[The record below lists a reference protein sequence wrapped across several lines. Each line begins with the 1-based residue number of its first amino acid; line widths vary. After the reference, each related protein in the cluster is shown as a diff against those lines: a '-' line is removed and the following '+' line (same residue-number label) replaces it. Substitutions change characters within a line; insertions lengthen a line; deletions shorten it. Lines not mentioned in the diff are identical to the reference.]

1 MSTPNAS
8 HVLQQIF
15 ILATGHAAPA
25 GLLSEFEAVV
35 VADGHYGRV
44 AAAFEAAMGQMAA
57 SRGVGGTIQQLALN
71 GLGVVLSADD
81 GLAIARVAQEQGLTT
96 WAKLMDFLVNADMG
110 IYTALD
116 HRAEAANAFNSAL
129 ASQNKGALFSG
140 QGVSAAVHTL
150 LQGIGA
156 SDASTAAGIS
166 GVQALAARLSAAG
179 IQGHV
184 ADGYVK
190 GATVFADAN
199 GNHQLDAGEWSATTD
214 AAGGFTL
221 PANVQGT
228 LVATGGT
235 DLLTNKAFKGL
246 LTAPAGST
254 VVNPITTLVQA
265 LMDKGGATTTVE
277 QATALLAKALGLPEG
292 VNLLTYDPLAVLA
305 SSSASAADKA
315 LALGYQKVAVA
326 LVNVIGIGAAALDAA
341 EAKAAQPGEATPH
354 AGQLGAA
361 AGTLIASLADA
372 IAGAAGG
379 NSGVANLSDATF
391 LRALI
396 ADAAGDYGL
405 RPDATSLDQI
415 SRVVD
420 AANDATSAASTV
432 AVLGQVA
439 AAASDAAGSVATG
452 NFQAAANGYT
462 GAAFTAVVQQQAVG
476 ELAPGVSAGQG
487 SSPPAPPVSGGGDAG
502 GGGTPGPVDTQAPT
516 LAITSSA
523 AALKAGGTATITFT
537 FSEDPGASFTAA
549 DITTT
554 GGTLGALS
562 GTGLVRTATFT
573 ATSSANLDT
582 GGHVAVAKDS
592 YSDAAGNKGAAAAV
606 DIATVFNPVL
616 FVGNSAT
623 FARIDPAMSYNTY
636 DAATNPFGVHDLTSP
651 ANGGTF
657 TNLTGANLY
666 EPHPWGG
673 VAGLFDKFADQ
684 VGLGYDVSLSTRNA
698 ATLKGHYLNSSAAGW
713 DMRGNIASQKWELV
727 VLQDQTDEPLPSG
740 SGSITFAAGS
750 ATANLVITPTADGA
764 KEYDETLALK
774 LAASAGNYRVGTS
787 SAVGTTI
794 LNDDPTA
801 PATDPAL
808 ATVTLA
814 ASPGQVTEDGTAN
827 LVFTFTRTG
836 STASDL
842 TVTFTAFRD
851 GSTSPS
857 VSTTVNAS
865 QDLEMYN
872 TASGAFSSAGGAGTS
887 PYRFTSGNGFASS
900 SDTGAPTTTG
910 SVSFTSNTGTIVIK
924 AGQTSA
930 SITLDPHADST
941 VEADEAIR
949 LTLTHPATG
958 TDYNLGTLGAV
969 SGTIVNDDFAAGTDT
984 SLPNITLGLSSA
996 AGVYENAG
1004 QNLVYTFTRSGDTS
1018 AALTVNFT
1026 ADGTATYFAADPA
1039 KSDFG
1044 ISANATLTTTS
1055 GANADIGEFQKYAT
1069 AIENFVHTGAAD
1081 TTTQPGTTIAGNP
1094 NADASTDMYLY
1105 ATWAR
1110 PDMVAGAYDMLTS
1123 RTLNGAGAYEGS
1135 GAISQSDTQATAYY
1149 LSLEGMTTDLQNAYA
1164 NLAAVNPDFKGVAPV
1179 GTAFMAA
1186 VQNGLAIRDPY
1197 TEAGG
1202 SSVSGGGKV
1211 NLWHDD
1217 NLHASKY
1224 GSYLSG
1230 LVLFETLTGLDAR
1243 SLGAGDKVA
1252 SDLGIDAATA
1262 VALQKVASA
1271 TLGFDQSYQWSA
1283 PGKVADL
1290 GGSNATAT
1298 LATAGGFSFA
1308 DPAFAA
1314 HTVSVTPTAGALGT
1328 LTAQLRSDG
1337 HTGQVNWLYTVGNQT
1352 VDPLLAAGQQR
1363 HDQFTVTLDDG
1374 HGHVS
1379 TRLVDITLV
1388 GTAVI

>member
-15 ILATGHAAPA
+15 ILVTGHAAPA

-35 VADGHYGRV
+35 AADGHYGRV

-129 ASQNKGALFSG
+129 ASQNKGALFTG
-140 QGVSAAVHTL
+140 DGVGTAVYTL

-156 SDASTAAGIS
+156 SDASAAAGIS
-166 GVQALAARLSAAG
+166 GVQALAARLSTAG
-179 IQGHV
+179 IQGRV

-214 AAGGFTL
+214 GAGGFTL

-235 DLLTNKAFKGL
+235 DLLTNKAFKGM

-254 VVNPITTLVQA
+254 VVNPLTTLVQA
-265 LMDKGGATTTVE
+265 LLNKGGATTTVE
-277 QATALLAKALGLPEG
+277 QATALLAKALGLPAS

-315 LALGYQKVAVA
+315 VALGYQKVAVG
-326 LVNVIGIGAAALDAA
+326 LVNVVSIGAAALDAA
-341 EAKAAQPGEATPH
+341 EAKAGQPGVATPH
-354 AGQLGAA
+354 AGQPGAA

-372 IAGAAGG
+372 IASAADTSG
-379 NSGVANLSDATF
+379 GVANLSDAAF
-391 LRALI
+391 LRAI
-396 ADAAGDYGL
+396 VADAAGDYGL
-405 RPDATSLDQI
+405 RLDATSLDNI
-415 SRVVD
+415 SKVVD
-420 AANDATSAASTV
+420 AANDAVSAAGNV

-439 AAASDAAGSVATG
+439 AAAADAAGSVATG
-452 NFQAAANGYT
+452 NFQAAVNGYT
-462 GAAFTAVVQQQAVG
+462 GAAFTAAVQQQAVG

-487 SSPPAPPVSGGGDAG
+487 SNPPAPPASGGGGGGDA
-502 GGGTPGPVDTQAPT
+502 PGPGDTQAPT

-523 AALKAGGTATITFT
+523 AALKTGGTATITFT
-537 FSEDPGASFTAA
+537 FSEDPGSSFTAA
-549 DITTT
+549 DITTS

-573 ATSSANLDT
+573 ATASVNLDT
-582 GGHVAVAKDS
+582 GGHIAVAKDS

-740 SGSITFAAGS
+740 SGTITFAAGS
-750 ATANLVITPTADGA
+750 ATANLVITPRADGA

-787 SAVGTTI
+787 SAIGTTI
-794 LNDDPTA
+794 LNDDPDA
-801 PATDPAL
+801 PATNPAL

-827 LVFTFTRTG
+827 LVYTFTRTG
-836 STASDL
+836 PTTSDL
-842 TVTFTAFRD
+842 VVTFTAFRD

-872 TASGAFSSAGGAGTS
+872 TTTGAFSAAGGAGTS
-887 PYRFTSGNGFASS
+887 PYRFTSGSGFASS

-930 SITLDPHADST
+930 SITLDPHVDST

-949 LTLTHPATG
+949 LTLTHPTTG

-996 AGVYENAG
+996 AGVSENAG

-1018 AALTVNFT
+1018 SALTVNFT

-1123 RTLNGAGAYEGS
+1123 RTLNAAGAYEGS

-1164 NLAAVNPDFKGVAPV
+1164 NLAAVNPDFVGVAPV

-1186 VQNGLAIRDPY
+1186 VQNGLSIRDPY
-1197 TEAGG
+1197 TETGG
-1202 SSVSGGGKV
+1202 ASVANGGKI

-1252 SDLGIDAATA
+1252 SDLGIDATTA

-1271 TLGFDQSYQWSA
+1271 TLGFNQSYQWSA

-1290 GGSNATAT
+1290 GGSNAATT

-1308 DPAFAA
+1308 DPAFAS

-1328 LTAQLRSDG
+1328 LTAQVRSDG
-1337 HTGQVNWLYTVGNQT
+1337 HTGQVNWLYTVGNQAI
-1352 VDPLLAAGQQR
+1352 DPLLASGQQR

-1374 HGHVS
+1374 HGHLS

-1388 GTAVI
+1388 GTSAI

>member
-8 HVLQQIF
+8 HVLQQVF

-25 GLLSEFEAVV
+25 GLLAEFEAVV
-35 VADGHYGRV
+35 AADGHYGRV
-44 AAAFEAAMGQMAA
+44 AAAFEVAMGQMSA
-57 SRGVGGTIQQLALN
+57 SRGVGGTVQQLALN
-71 GLGVVLSADD
+71 SLGVVLSADE
-81 GLAIARVAQEQGLTT
+81 GLAVARLAQEQGLTT
-96 WAKLMDFLVNADMG
+96 WARLMDFLVSADFG
-110 IYTALD
+110 IYNALD

-129 ASQNKGALFSG
+129 ASQNKGALFA
-140 QGVSAAVHTL
+140 GVGVETAVHTL

-156 SDASTAAGIS
+156 TDASAATGIS
-166 GVQALAARLSAAG
+166 GVQALAGRLTAAG

-199 GNHQLDAGEWSATTD
+199 GNHRLDAGEWSATTD
-214 AAGGFTL
+214 GAGGFTL
-221 PANVQGT
+221 PASVQGT
-228 LVATGGT
+228 MVATGGT
-235 DLLTNKAFKGL
+235 DLLTNKAFKGM
-246 LTAPAGST
+246 LTAPVGST

-277 QATALLAKALGLPEG
+277 QATALLAKVLNLPAG
-292 VNLLTYDPLAVLA
+292 IHLLTYDPLAVLA
-305 SSSASAADKA
+305 SSSASAAEKA
-315 LALGYQKVAVA
+315 VALGYQKVAVA
-326 LVNVIGIGAAALDAA
+326 LVNVVSIGAAALDAA
-341 EAKAAQPGEATPH
+341 EAKAGQPGVATPH
-354 AGQLGAA
+354 AGQAGAA

-372 IAGAAGG
+372 LAGAAGG
-379 NSGVANLSDATF
+379 TGGVANLSDASF
-391 LRALI
+391 LRAI
-396 ADAAGDYGL
+396 VADAAGDHGL
-405 RPDATSLDQI
+405 RLDASSLDLI
-415 SRVVD
+415 SKVVD
-420 AANDATSAASTV
+420 AANDAVGAAPTV
-432 AVLGQVA
+432 AVLGQVSA
-439 AAASDAAGSVATG
+439 AATDAAGAVATG
-452 NFQAAANGYT
+452 NFQAAANGFT
-462 GAAFTAVVQQQAVG
+462 GAAFAAVVQQQAVG

-487 SSPPAPPVSGGGDAG
+487 SNPPPASGGGDA
-502 GGGTPGPVDTQAPT
+502 GGGTPGPVDTQAPVLT
-516 LAITSSA
+516 ITGSA

-537 FSEDPGASFTAA
+537 FTEDPGTSFTAA
-549 DITTT
+549 DITAT
-554 GGTLGALS
+554 GGMLGALS

-573 ATSSANLDT
+573 ATASANLDA
-582 GGHVAVAKDS
+582 GGHIVVAKDS

-651 ANGGTF
+651 ANGGSF

-698 ATLKGHYLNSSAAGW
+698 ATLKGHYLNSSAANW
-713 DMRGNIASQKWELV
+713 DMRGNIASQKWEIV

-764 KEYDETLALK
+764 KEYDETLTLK
-774 LAASAGNYRVGTS
+774 LAASAGYRVGTS
-787 SAVGTTI
+787 SAVGSTL

-801 PATDPAL
+801 SATNPAL
-808 ATVTLA
+808 ATVSLA

-842 TVTFTAFRD
+842 VVSFTAFRD

-857 VSTTVNAS
+857 VSTTVSAS
-865 QDLEMYN
+865 QDLEMYT
-872 TASGAFSSAGGAGTS
+872 TASGAFSASGGGGTS
-887 PYRFTSGNGFASS
+887 PYRFSSGNGFATSA
-900 SDTGAPTTTG
+900 DTGAPTTTG
-910 SVSFTSNTGTIVIK
+910 NVSFTSNTGSITIK

-949 LTLTHPATG
+949 LTLTSTG
-958 TDYNLGTLGAV
+958 SDYNLGTLGAV

-984 SLPNITLGLSSA
+984 SLPNVTLGLSSA
-996 AGVYENAG
+996 AGVYESAG

-1026 ADGTATYFAADPA
+1026 ADGTATYFAADPSR
-1039 KSDFG
+1039 SDFG

-1069 AIENFVHTGAAD
+1069 AIENFVHTGVAD

-1123 RTLNGAGAYEGS
+1123 RTLNGAGAYEGT
-1135 GAISQSDTQATAYY
+1135 GDISRSDTQATAYY
-1149 LSLEGMTTDLQNAYA
+1149 LTLEGMTTDLQNAYA
-1164 NLAAVNPDFKGVAPV
+1164 NLAAVNADFVGVAPV
-1179 GTAFMAA
+1179 GTAFMTA

-1197 TEAGG
+1197 TETGG
-1202 SSVSGGGKV
+1202 ASVSGGGKI

-1243 SLGAGDKVA
+1243 SLGASDKVA
-1252 SDLGIDAATA
+1252 SDLGIDPATA

-1271 TLGFDQSYQWSA
+1271 TLGFNQGYHWSA

-1290 GGSNATAT
+1290 GGTNASAT

-1328 LTAQLRSDG
+1328 LTAQVRSDG

-1352 VDPLLAAGQQR
+1352 IDPLLASGQQR

-1374 HGHVS
+1374 HGHMS

-1388 GTAVI
+1388 GTTV

>member
-1 MSTPNAS
+1 MSTPNTS
-8 HVLQQIF
+8 HILQQIF
-15 ILATGHAAPA
+15 ILATGHAASA
-25 GLLSEFEAVV
+25 SLLSEFEAVV
-35 VADGHYGRV
+35 AADGHYDRV
-44 AAAFEAAMGQMAA
+44 AAAFEAAVGQMAA
-57 SRGVGGTIQQLALN
+57 SRGVGATVQQLALN

-81 GLAIARVAQEQGLTT
+81 GLAIARLAQEQGLTT
-96 WAKLMDFLVNADMG
+96 WAKLMDFLVQADLG

-129 ASQNKGALFSG
+129 ASQNKGALFAG
-140 QGVSAAVHTL
+140 EGVAAAVHTL

-156 SDASTAAGIS
+156 TEASAATGIS
-166 GVQALAARLSAAG
+166 GMQALVGRLSAAG

-184 ADGYVK
+184 ADGYLQ

-199 GNHQLDAGEWSATTD
+199 GNHRLDAGEWSTTTD
-214 AAGGFTL
+214 GAGGFTL
-221 PANVQGT
+221 PASVQGT

-265 LMDKGGATTTVE
+265 LMDKGGPTTTVE
-277 QATALLAKALGLPEG
+277 QAMALLAKVLNLPAG
-292 VNLLTYDPLAVLA
+292 IHLLTYDPLAVLA
-305 SSSASAADKA
+305 SSSARAADKA
-315 LALGYQKVAVA
+315 VALGYQKVAVA
-326 LVNVIGIGAAALDAA
+326 LVNVVSIGAAALDAA
-341 EAKAAQPGEATPH
+341 EAKAGQPGVATPH
-354 AGQLGAA
+354 AGQAGAA

-372 IAGAAGG
+372 LAGAAGG
-379 NSGVANLSDATF
+379 TGGVANLSDASF
-391 LRALI
+391 LRAIL

-405 RPDATSLDQI
+405 RLDAPSLDDI
-415 SRVVD
+415 GKVVD
-420 AANDATSAASTV
+420 AANDAVGAASTV

-439 AAASDAAGSVATG
+439 AAASDAAGAVATG
-452 NFQAAANGYT
+452 NFQAAANGFT

-487 SSPPAPPVSGGGDAG
+487 SNPPPATGGGDA
-502 GGGTPGPVDTQAPT
+502 GGGTPGPVDTQAPVLT
-516 LAITSSA
+516 ITSSA

-549 DITTT
+549 DISTA
-554 GGTLGALS
+554 GGTLGTLS
-562 GTGLVRTATFT
+562 GAGLVRTATFT
-573 ATSSANLDT
+573 ATASAHLDA
-582 GGHVAVAKDS
+582 GGHIVVAKDS
-592 YSDAAGNKGAAAAV
+592 FSDAAGNKGAAAAV

-750 ATANLVITPTADGA
+750 ATANLVITPTADSA

-774 LAASAGNYRVGTS
+774 LAASAGNYRLGTS
-787 SAVGTTI
+787 SAVGTTL

-801 PATDPAL
+801 PATNPAL
-808 ATVTLA
+808 ATVSLA
-814 ASPGQVTEDGTAN
+814 ASPGQVTEDGSAN

-836 STASDL
+836 PTTSDL
-842 TVTFTAFRD
+842 VVNFTAFRD

-857 VSTTVNAS
+857 VSTTVSAS
-865 QDLEMYN
+865 QDLEMYT
-872 TASGAFSSAGGAGTS
+872 TASGAFSAAGGSGTS
-887 PYRFTSGNGFASS
+887 PYRFSSGNGFATSA
-900 SDTGAPTTTG
+900 DTGAPSTTG
-910 SVSFTSNTGTIVIK
+910 SVSFTSNTGAITIK

-949 LTLTHPATG
+949 LTLTSTG
-958 TDYNLGTLGAV
+958 SDYNLGTLGAV
-969 SGTIVNDDFAAGTDT
+969 SGAIVNDDFAAGTDT
-984 SLPNITLGLSSA
+984 SLPNVTLGLSSA
-996 AGVYENAG
+996 AGAYENAG
-1004 QNLVYTFTRSGDTS
+1004 QNLVYTFTRSGDAS
-1018 AALTVNFT
+1018 APLTVNFT
-1026 ADGTATYFAADPA
+1026 ADGTATYFAADPSQ
-1039 KSDFG
+1039 SDFG

-1094 NADASTDMYLY
+1094 NADASTDLYLY

-1123 RTLNGAGAYEGS
+1123 RTLNGAGAYEGT
-1135 GAISQSDTQATAYY
+1135 GDISRSDTQATAYY
-1149 LSLEGMTTDLQNAYA
+1149 LTLEGMTADLQSAYA
-1164 NLAAVNPDFKGVAPV
+1164 NLAAVNPDFVGVAPV
-1179 GTAFMAA
+1179 GTAFMTA

-1197 TEAGG
+1197 TETGG
-1202 SSVSGGGKV
+1202 VSVSGGGKI

-1252 SDLGIDAATA
+1252 SDLGIDPATA

-1271 TLGFDQSYQWSA
+1271 TLGFNQGYQWSA

-1290 GGSNATAT
+1290 GGTNATAT

-1328 LTAQLRSDG
+1328 LTAHVRSDG
-1337 HTGQVNWLYTVGNQT
+1337 HTGQVNWLYTVANQT
-1352 VDPLLAAGQQR
+1352 IDPLLASGQQR

-1374 HGHVS
+1374 HGHMS

-1388 GTAVI
+1388 GSAL

>member
-8 HVLQQIF
+8 HILQQIF
-15 ILATGHAAPA
+15 ILATGNAAPA
-25 GLLSEFEAVV
+25 GLLAEFEAVV
-35 VADGHYGRV
+35 AADGHYGRA
-44 AAAFEAAMGQMAA
+44 AAAFEEAMGQMSA
-57 SRGVGGTIQQLALN
+57 SQGIGATVQQLALN
-71 GLGVVLSADD
+71 GLGVVLSADE
-81 GLAIARVAQEQGLTT
+81 GLAVARLAQEQGLTT
-96 WAKLMDFLVNADMG
+96 WTRLMDFLVSADFG
-110 IYTALD
+110 IYNALD
-116 HRAEAANAFNSAL
+116 HRAEAANAFNTAL
-129 ASQNKGALFSG
+129 ASQNKGALFTG
-140 QGVSAAVHTL
+140 EGVAAAVHTL
-150 LQGIGA
+150 LQGVGA
-156 SDASTAAGIS
+156 TDASVASGIS
-166 GVQALAARLSAAG
+166 GMQALASRLTTAG

-199 GNHQLDAGEWSATTD
+199 GNHRLDAGEWSATTD
-214 AAGGFTL
+214 GAGGFTL
-221 PANVQGT
+221 PAGVRGT

-235 DLLTNKAFKGL
+235 DLLTNKAFKGM

-254 VVNPITTLVQA
+254 VVNPLTTLVQA

-277 QATALLAKALGLPEG
+277 QATALLAKALGLPVG
-292 VNLLTYDPLAVLA
+292 INLLTYDPLAVLA

-315 LALGYQKVAVA
+315 VALGYQKVAVG
-326 LVNVIGIGAAALDAA
+326 LVNVVSIGAAALDAA
-341 EAKAAQPGEATPH
+341 EAKAAQPGVATPH
-354 AGQLGAA
+354 AGQAGAA
-361 AGTLIASLADA
+361 AGTMIASLADA
-372 IAGAAGG
+372 LVGAAGG
-379 NSGVANLSDATF
+379 TGGVANLSDAAF
-391 LRALI
+391 LRAI
-396 ADAAGDYGL
+396 VADAAGDHGL
-405 RPDATSLDQI
+405 RLDATSLDNI
-415 SRVVD
+415 SKVVD
-420 AANDATSAASTV
+420 AANDAAGAASTV

-439 AAASDAAGSVATG
+439 AAATDAAGSLATG
-452 NFQAAANGYT
+452 NFQAAANGFT
-462 GAAFTAVVQQQAVG
+462 GAAFTAAVQQQAVG
-476 ELAPGVSAGQG
+476 ELIPGVSAGQG
-487 SSPPAPPVSGGGDAG
+487 GNPPPASGGGDA
-502 GGGTPGPVDTQAPT
+502 GGGTPGPVDTQAPVLT
-516 LAITSSA
+516 ITSSV
-523 AALKAGGTATITFT
+523 AALKTGGTATITFT
-537 FSEDPGASFTAA
+537 FTEDPGASFTAA

-554 GGTLGALS
+554 GGTLSALGGA
-562 GTGLVRTATFT
+562 GLVRTATFT
-573 ATSSANLDT
+573 ATASANLDT
-582 GGHVAVAKDS
+582 GGHIAVAKDS

-636 DAATNPFGVHDLTSP
+636 DAATNPFGVHDLTAP
-651 ANGGTF
+651 VAGTSF
-657 TNLTGANLY
+657 SNLTGANLY

-698 ATLKGHYLNSSAAGW
+698 ATLKGHYLNSSAANW
-713 DMRGNIASQKWELV
+713 DMRGNIASQKWEIV

-750 ATANLVITPTADGA
+750 ATANLVITPVADGA

-774 LAASAGNYRVGTS
+774 LAASAGYRVGTS
-787 SAVGTTI
+787 SAVGTTL

-801 PATDPAL
+801 PATNPAL
-808 ATVTLA
+808 ATVSLA

-836 STASDL
+836 PTTSDL
-842 TVTFTAFRD
+842 VVSFTAFRD

-857 VSTTVNAS
+857 VSNTVSAS
-865 QDLEMYN
+865 QDLELYN
-872 TASGAFSSAGGAGTS
+872 TASGAFSAAGGAGTS
-887 PYRFTSGNGFASS
+887 PYRFTNGGGFATSA
-900 SDTGAPTTTG
+900 DTGAATTTG
-910 SVSFTSNTGTIVIK
+910 AVSFTSNTGTITIK

-930 SITLDPHADST
+930 SITLDPRADST
-941 VEADEAIR
+941 MEADEGIR
-949 LTLTHPATG
+949 LTLAHPSTG

-984 SLPNITLGLSSA
+984 SLPNVTLGLSSA

-1044 ISANATLTTTS
+1044 ISGNATLTTTS

-1123 RTLNGAGAYEGS
+1123 RTLNGAGAYEGT
-1135 GAISQSDTQATAYY
+1135 GDISRSDTQATAYY
-1149 LSLEGMTTDLQNAYA
+1149 LTLEGMTTDLQSAYA
-1164 NLAAVNPDFKGVAPV
+1164 NLAAVNPDFVGVAPV
-1179 GTAFMAA
+1179 GTAFMTA
-1186 VQNGLAIRDPY
+1186 VQNGLSIRDPY
-1197 TEAGG
+1197 TETGG
-1202 SSVSGGGKV
+1202 SSVSGGGKI

-1252 SDLGIDAATA
+1252 SDLGIDPATA

-1271 TLGFDQSYQWSA
+1271 TIGFNQGYQWSA

-1290 GGSNATAT
+1290 GGTNATAT

-1328 LTAQLRSDG
+1328 LTAQVRSDG

-1352 VDPLLAAGQQR
+1352 IDPLLTSGQLR

-1374 HGHVS
+1374 HGHLS

-1388 GTAVI
+1388 GTTA

>member
-15 ILATGHAAPA
+15 ILATGNAAPA
-25 GLLSEFEAVV
+25 GLLAEFEAVV
-35 VADGHYGRV
+35 AADGHFGRV
-44 AAAFEAAMGQMAA
+44 AAAFEAAMGQMST
-57 SRGVGGTIQQLALN
+57 SRGVGATVQQLALN
-71 GLGVVLSADD
+71 GLGVVLSADE
-81 GLAIARVAQEQGLTT
+81 GLAIARLAQEQGLTT
-96 WAKLMDFLVNADMG
+96 WARLMDFLVSADFG
-110 IYTALD
+110 IYNALD

-129 ASQNKGALFSG
+129 SSQNKGALFA
-140 QGVSAAVHTL
+140 GVGVETAVHTL

-156 SDASTAAGIS
+156 TDASAAMGIS
-166 GVQALAARLSAAG
+166 GVQALAGRLTAAG

-184 ADGYVK
+184 ADGYLK

-199 GNHQLDAGEWSATTD
+199 GNHRLDAGEWSTTTD
-214 AAGGFTL
+214 GAGGFTL
-221 PANVQGT
+221 PASVQGT

-277 QATALLAKALGLPEG
+277 QATALIAKVLNLPAG
-292 VNLLTYDPLAVLA
+292 IHLLTYDPLAVLA

-315 LALGYQKVAVA
+315 VALGYQKVAVA
-326 LVNVIGIGAAALDAA
+326 LVNVVSIGAAALDAA
-341 EAKAAQPGEATPH
+341 EAKAGQPGVATPH
-354 AGQLGAA
+354 AGQAGAA

-372 IAGAAGG
+372 LAGAAGG
-379 NSGVANLSDATF
+379 TGGVANLSDASF
-391 LRALI
+391 LRAI
-396 ADAAGDYGL
+396 VADAADDHGL
-405 RPDATSLDQI
+405 RLDATSLDLI
-415 SRVVD
+415 SKVVD
-420 AANDATSAASTV
+420 AANDAVGAATTV

-452 NFQAAANGYT
+452 NFQAAANGFT
-462 GAAFTAVVQQQAVG
+462 GAAFTAAVQQQAVG

-487 SSPPAPPVSGGGDAG
+487 GNPPPASGGGGDA
-502 GGGTPGPVDTQAPT
+502 GGGTPGPVDTQAPVLT
-516 LAITSSA
+516 ITSSA

-537 FSEDPGASFTAA
+537 FTEDPGTSFTAA
-549 DITTT
+549 DITAT

-573 ATSSANLDT
+573 ATASANLDA
-582 GGHVAVAKDS
+582 GGHIVVAKDS

-651 ANGGTF
+651 ANGGSF

-698 ATLKGHYLNSSAAGW
+698 ATLKGHYLNSSAANW
-713 DMRGNIASQKWELV
+713 DMRGNIASQKWEIV

-774 LAASAGNYRVGTS
+774 LAASAGYRVGTS
-787 SAVGTTI
+787 SAVGTTL

-801 PATDPAL
+801 PATNPAL
-808 ATVTLA
+808 ATVSLA

-836 STASDL
+836 PTTSDL
-842 TVTFTAFRD
+842 VVSFTAFRD

-857 VSTTVNAS
+857 VSTTVSAS
-865 QDLEMYN
+865 QDLEMYT
-872 TASGAFSSAGGAGTS
+872 TASGAFSAAGGAGTS
-887 PYRFTSGNGFASS
+887 PYRFTNGGGFATSA
-900 SDTGAPTTTG
+900 DTGAATTTG
-910 SVSFTSNTGTIVIK
+910 AVSFTSNTGTITIK

-930 SITLDPHADST
+930 SITLDPRADST
-941 VEADEAIR
+941 VEADEGVRI
-949 LTLTHPATG
+949 TLAHPATG

-984 SLPNITLGLSSA
+984 SLPNVTLGLSSA
-996 AGVYENAG
+996 AGVYESAG

-1026 ADGTATYFAADPA
+1026 ADGTATYFAADPSR
-1039 KSDFG
+1039 SDFG

-1069 AIENFVHTGAAD
+1069 AIENFVHTGVAD

-1123 RTLNGAGAYEGS
+1123 RTLNGAGAYEGT
-1135 GAISQSDTQATAYY
+1135 GDISRSDTQATAYY
-1149 LSLEGMTTDLQNAYA
+1149 LALEGMTTDLQSAYA
-1164 NLAAVNPDFKGVAPV
+1164 NLVAVNPDFLGVAPV
-1179 GTAFMAA
+1179 GTAFMSA

-1197 TEAGG
+1197 TETGG
-1202 SSVSGGGKV
+1202 ASVSGGGKI

-1252 SDLGIDAATA
+1252 SDLGIDPATA

-1271 TLGFDQSYQWSA
+1271 TMGFNQGYQWSA

-1290 GGSNATAT
+1290 GGTNATAT

-1328 LTAQLRSDG
+1328 LTAQVRSDG

-1352 VDPLLAAGQQR
+1352 IDPLLASGQQR

-1374 HGHVS
+1374 HGHMS

-1388 GTAVI
+1388 GTTV

>member
-8 HVLQQIF
+8 HILQQIF
-15 ILATGHAAPA
+15 ILATGNAAPA
-25 GLLSEFEAVV
+25 GLLAEFKAVV
-35 VADGHYGRV
+35 AADGHFVRV
-44 AAAFEAAMGQMAA
+44 AAAFEAAMGQMST
-57 SRGVGGTIQQLALN
+57 SRGIAATVQQLALN
-71 GLGVVLSADD
+71 GLGVVLSADE
-81 GLAIARVAQEQGLTT
+81 GLAVARLAQEQGLTT
-96 WAKLMDFLVNADMG
+96 WARLMDFLVSADFG
-110 IYTALD
+110 IYNALD
-116 HRAEAANAFNSAL
+116 HRAEAANAFNTAL
-129 ASQNKGALFSG
+129 ASQNKGALFAG
-140 QGVSAAVHTL
+140 EGVAAAVHTL

-156 SDASTAAGIS
+156 TDASMAAGIS
-166 GVQALAARLSAAG
+166 GVQALAGRLTAAG

-184 ADGYVK
+184 ADGYLK

-199 GNHQLDAGEWSATTD
+199 GNHRLDAGEWSTTTD
-214 AAGGFTL
+214 GAGGFTL
-221 PANVQGT
+221 PASAQGT

-246 LTAPAGST
+246 LTAPVGST

-277 QATALLAKALGLPEG
+277 QATALLAKVLNLPASIH
-292 VNLLTYDPLAVLA
+292 LLTYDPLSVLA
-305 SSSASAADKA
+305 SSSANAADKA
-315 LALGYQKVAVA
+315 VALGYQKVAVA
-326 LVNVIGIGAAALDAA
+326 LVNVVSIGAAALDAA
-341 EAKAAQPGEATPH
+341 EAKAGQPGVATPH
-354 AGQLGAA
+354 AGQAGAA

-372 IAGAAGG
+372 LAGAAGG
-379 NSGVANLSDATF
+379 TGGVANLSDASF
-391 LRALI
+391 LRAI
-396 ADAAGDYGL
+396 VADAADDHGL
-405 RPDATSLDQI
+405 RLDATSLDLI
-415 SRVVD
+415 SKVVD
-420 AANDATSAASTV
+420 AANDAVGAATTV

-452 NFQAAANGYT
+452 NFQAAANGFT
-462 GAAFTAVVQQQAVG
+462 GAAFTAAVQQQAVG

-487 SSPPAPPVSGGGDAG
+487 GNPPPASGGGGDA
-502 GGGTPGPVDTQAPT
+502 GGGTPGPVDTQAPVLT
-516 LAITSSA
+516 ITSSA

-537 FSEDPGASFTAA
+537 FTEDPGTSFTAA
-549 DITTT
+549 DITAT

-573 ATSSANLDT
+573 ATASANLDA
-582 GGHVAVAKDS
+582 GGHIVVAKDS

-651 ANGGTF
+651 ANGGSF

-698 ATLKGHYLNSSAAGW
+698 ATLKGHYLNSSAANW
-713 DMRGNIASQKWELV
+713 DMRGNIASQKWEIV

-774 LAASAGNYRVGTS
+774 LAASAGYRVGTS
-787 SAVGTTI
+787 SAVGTTL

-801 PATDPAL
+801 PATNPAL
-808 ATVTLA
+808 ATVSLA

-836 STASDL
+836 PTTSDL
-842 TVTFTAFRD
+842 VVSFTAFRD

-857 VSTTVNAS
+857 VSTTVSAS
-865 QDLEMYN
+865 QDLEMYT
-872 TASGAFSSAGGAGTS
+872 TASGAFSASGGGGTS
-887 PYRFTSGNGFASS
+887 PYRFSSGNGFATSA
-900 SDTGAPTTTG
+900 DTGAPTTTG
-910 SVSFTSNTGTIVIK
+910 NVSFTSNTGSITIK

-949 LTLTHPATG
+949 LTLTSTG
-958 TDYNLGTLGAV
+958 SDYNLGTLGAV

-984 SLPNITLGLSSA
+984 SLPNVTLGLSSA
-996 AGVYENAG
+996 AGVYESAG

-1026 ADGTATYFAADPA
+1026 ADGTATYFAADPSR
-1039 KSDFG
+1039 SDFG

-1123 RTLNGAGAYEGS
+1123 RTLNGAGAYEGTGDFS
-1135 GAISQSDTQATAYY
+1135 RSDTQATAYY
-1149 LSLEGMTTDLQNAYA
+1149 LTLEGMTTDLQNAYA
-1164 NLAAVNPDFKGVAPV
+1164 NLAAVNADFVGVAPV
-1179 GTAFMAA
+1179 GTAFMTA

-1197 TEAGG
+1197 TETGG
-1202 SSVSGGGKV
+1202 ASVSGGGKI

-1243 SLGAGDKVA
+1243 SMGAGDKVA
-1252 SDLGIDAATA
+1252 SDLGIDPATA

-1271 TLGFDQSYQWSA
+1271 TMGFNQGYQWSA

-1290 GGSNATAT
+1290 GGTNASAT

-1328 LTAQLRSDG
+1328 LTAQVRSDG

-1352 VDPLLAAGQQR
+1352 IDPLLASGQQR

-1374 HGHVS
+1374 HGHMS

-1388 GTAVI
+1388 GTTV

>member
-15 ILATGHAAPA
+15 ILATGNAAPA
-25 GLLSEFEAVV
+25 SLLAEFEAVV
-35 VADGHYGRV
+35 AADGNYGRV
-44 AAAFEAAMGQMAA
+44 AAAFEAAMGQMSA
-57 SRGVGGTIQQLALN
+57 SRGVGATVQQLALN
-71 GLGVVLSADD
+71 GLGVVLSAEG
-81 GLAIARVAQEQGLTT
+81 GLAVAQLALEQGLTT
-96 WAKLMDFLVNADMG
+96 WAKLMDFLVNADVG
-110 IYTALD
+110 IYNALD
-116 HRAEAANAFNSAL
+116 HRAEAANAFNTAL
-129 ASQNKGALFSG
+129 ASQNKGALFAG
-140 QGVSAAVHTL
+140 EGVAAAVHTL

-156 SDASTAAGIS
+156 TDASMAAGIS
-166 GVQALAARLSAAG
+166 GVQALAGRLTAAG

-184 ADGYVK
+184 ADGYLK

-199 GNHQLDAGEWSATTD
+199 GNHRLDAGEWSTTTD
-214 AAGGFTL
+214 GAGGFTL
-221 PANVQGT
+221 PASAQGT

-235 DLLTNKAFKGL
+235 DLLTNKAFKGM

-277 QATALLAKALGLPEG
+277 QAMALLAKVLNLPAG
-292 VNLLTYDPLAVLA
+292 INLLTYDPLAVLA
-305 SSSASAADKA
+305 SSSASTAEKA
-315 LALGYQKVAVA
+315 VALGYQKVAVA
-326 LVNVIGIGAAALDAA
+326 LVNVVGIGAAALDAA
-341 EAKAAQPGEATPH
+341 EAKAGQPGVATPH
-354 AGQLGAA
+354 AGQAGAA

-372 IAGAAGG
+372 LAGAPGTSG
-379 NSGVANLSDATF
+379 GVANLSDAAF
-391 LRALI
+391 LYAI
-396 ADAAGDYGL
+396 VADAAGDYGL
-405 RPDATSLDQI
+405 RLDATSLDLI
-415 SRVVD
+415 SKVVD
-420 AANDATSAASTV
+420 AANDAVGAATTV

-439 AAASDAAGSVATG
+439 AAASNAAGSVATG
-452 NFQAAANGYT
+452 NFQAAANGFT
-462 GAAFTAVVQQQAVG
+462 GAAFAAVVQQQAVG

-487 SSPPAPPVSGGGDAG
+487 GNPPPASGGGGDA
-502 GGGTPGPVDTQAPT
+502 GGGTPGPVDTQAPVLT
-516 LAITSSA
+516 ITSSA

-537 FSEDPGASFTAA
+537 FSEDPGTSFTAA
-549 DITTT
+549 DITAT

-573 ATSSANLDT
+573 ATASANLDA
-582 GGHVAVAKDS
+582 GGHIVVAKDS

-651 ANGGTF
+651 ANGGSF

-666 EPHPWGG
+666 EQHPWGG

-698 ATLKGHYLNSSAAGW
+698 ATLKGHYLNSSAANW
-713 DMRGNIASQKWELV
+713 DMRGNIASQKWEIV

-787 SAVGTTI
+787 SAVGTTL

-801 PATDPAL
+801 PATNPAL
-808 ATVTLA
+808 ATVSLA

-836 STASDL
+836 STTSDL
-842 TVTFTAFRD
+842 VVGFTAFRD

-857 VSTTVNAS
+857 VSNTVSAS
-865 QDLEMYN
+865 QDLELYN
-872 TASGAFSSAGGAGTS
+872 TASGAFSAAGGAGTS
-887 PYRFTSGNGFASS
+887 PYRFTNGGGFATSA
-900 SDTGAPTTTG
+900 DTGAATTTG
-910 SVSFTSNTGTIVIK
+910 AVSFTSNTGTITIK

-930 SITLDPHADST
+930 SITLDPRADST
-941 VEADEAIR
+941 VEADEGVRI
-949 LTLTHPATG
+949 TLAHPATG

-984 SLPNITLGLSSA
+984 SLPNVTLGLSSA

-1026 ADGTATYFAADPA
+1026 ADGTATYFATDSA

-1044 ISANATLTTTS
+1044 ISGNATLTTTS

-1069 AIENFVHTGAAD
+1069 AIENFVHTGVAD

-1094 NADASTDMYLY
+1094 NADTSTDMYLY

-1123 RTLNGAGAYEGS
+1123 RTLNGAGAYEGT
-1135 GAISQSDTQATAYY
+1135 GDISRSDTQATAYY
-1149 LSLEGMTTDLQNAYA
+1149 LTLEGMTTDLQSAYA
-1164 NLAAVNPDFKGVAPV
+1164 NLAAVNPDFVGVAPV
-1179 GTAFMAA
+1179 GTAFMSA

-1197 TEAGG
+1197 TETGG
-1202 SSVSGGGKV
+1202 ASVSGGGKI

-1243 SLGAGDKVA
+1243 SMGAGDKVA
-1252 SDLGIDAATA
+1252 SDLGIDPATA

-1271 TLGFDQSYQWSA
+1271 TLGFNQGYQWSA

-1290 GGSNATAT
+1290 GGTNASVT

-1328 LTAQLRSDG
+1328 LTAQVRSDG

-1352 VDPLLAAGQQR
+1352 IDPLLASGQQR

-1374 HGHVS
+1374 HGHMS

-1388 GTAVI
+1388 GTTV

>member
-15 ILATGHAAPA
+15 ILATGNAAPA
-25 GLLSEFEAVV
+25 SLLAEFEAVV
-35 VADGHYGRV
+35 AADGNYGRV

-57 SRGVGGTIQQLALN
+57 SRGAGATVQQLALN

-96 WAKLMDFLVNADMG
+96 WAKLMDFLVNADGG

-129 ASQNKGALFSG
+129 AGQNKGALFTG
-140 QGVSAAVHTL
+140 AGLDAAVHTL

-156 SDASTAAGIS
+156 TDASAAAGTS
-166 GVQALAARLSAAG
+166 GLQALASRLSAAG
-179 IQGHV
+179 IKGHV

-199 GNHQLDAGEWSATTD
+199 GNHKLDAGEWSATTD

-221 PANVQGT
+221 PANVQGA

-246 LTAPAGST
+246 LSAPAGST
-254 VVNPITTLVQA
+254 VLNPITTLVKA

-277 QATALLAKALGLPEG
+277 QATALLARALNLPAG
-292 VNLLTYDPLAVLA
+292 VNMLAYDPLAVLA

-315 LALGYQKVAVA
+315 MALGYQKVAVA
-326 LVNVIGIGAAALDAA
+326 LVNVVGIGAAALDAA
-341 EAKAAQPGEATPH
+341 EAKGAQPGVATPH
-354 AGQLGAA
+354 AGQPGAA

-372 IAGAAGG
+372 IAAAAGG
-379 NSGVANLSDATF
+379 ASGVANLSDAAF
-391 LRALI
+391 LRGI
-396 ADAAGDYGL
+396 VADAAGDYGL
-405 RPDATSLDQI
+405 RLDATSLDNI
-415 SRVVD
+415 SKVVD
-420 AANDATSAASTV
+420 AANDATGAASTV

-439 AAASDAAGSVATG
+439 AAATDAAGSVATG
-452 NFQAAANGYT
+452 NFQAAVNGYT

-487 SSPPAPPVSGGGDAG
+487 SNPPAPPASGGGDTG
-502 GGGTPGPVDTQAPT
+502 GGAPGPGDTQAPGLT
-516 LAITSSA
+516 ITSSA
-523 AALKAGGTATITFT
+523 AALKTGGTATISFTFT
-537 FSEDPGASFTAA
+537 EDPGASFTAA

-573 ATSSANLDT
+573 ATASANLDT
-582 GGHVAVAKDS
+582 GGHIAVAKDS

-673 VAGLFDKFADQ
+673 VAGLFDRFADQ

-740 SGSITFAAGS
+740 SGTITFAAGS

-774 LAASAGNYRVGTS
+774 LAASAGYRVGTS

-794 LNDDPTA
+794 LNDDPNA

-808 ATVTLA
+808 ATVSLA

-872 TASGAFSSAGGAGTS
+872 TTSGAFSAAGGAGTS

-924 AGQTSA
+924 AGQASA
-930 SITLDPHADST
+930 SITLDPHVDNV
-941 VEADEAIR
+941 VEADESVR
-949 LTLTHPATG
+949 LSLTHPSTG

-969 SGTIVNDDFAAGTDT
+969 SGTIVNDDFAVGADI

-1018 AALTVNFT
+1018 SALTVNFT
-1026 ADGTATYFAADPA
+1026 ADGTATYFAADPS

-1069 AIENFVHTGAAD
+1069 LIEDFVHTGAAD
-1081 TTTQPGTTIAGNP
+1081 TATQPGTTIAGNP

-1123 RTLNGAGAYEGS
+1123 RTLNGAGAYEGT
-1135 GAISQSDTQATAYY
+1135 GDISRSDTQASAYY

-1179 GTAFMAA
+1179 GTAFMTA
-1186 VQNGLAIRDPY
+1186 VQNGLSIRDPY
-1197 TEAGG
+1197 TETGG
-1202 SSVSGGGKV
+1202 TTVANGGKI

-1290 GGSNATAT
+1290 GGTNATAT

-1352 VDPLLAAGQQR
+1352 IDPLLASGQQR

>member
-8 HVLQQIF
+8 HILQQIF
-15 ILATGHAAPA
+15 ILATGNAAPA
-25 GLLSEFEAVV
+25 GLLAEFKAVV
-35 VADGHYGRV
+35 AADGHFVRV
-44 AAAFEAAMGQMAA
+44 AAAFEAAMGQMST
-57 SRGVGGTIQQLALN
+57 SRGIAATVQQLALN
-71 GLGVVLSADD
+71 GLGVVLSADE
-81 GLAIARVAQEQGLTT
+81 GLAVARLAQEQGLTT
-96 WAKLMDFLVNADMG
+96 WARLMDFLVNADVG
-110 IYTALD
+110 IYNALD

-129 ASQNKGALFSG
+129 ASQNKGALFA
-140 QGVSAAVHTL
+140 GVGVETAVHTL

-156 SDASTAAGIS
+156 TDASAAAGIS
-166 GVQALAARLSAAG
+166 GVQALAGRLTAAG
-179 IQGHV
+179 IKGHV

-199 GNHQLDAGEWSATTD
+199 GNHRLDAGEWATTTD
-214 AAGGFTL
+214 GAGGFTL
-221 PANVQGT
+221 PASVQGT

-246 LTAPAGST
+246 LTAPVGST

-277 QATALLAKALGLPEG
+277 QATALLAKVLNLPASIH
-292 VNLLTYDPLAVLA
+292 LLTYDPLAVLA

-315 LALGYQKVAVA
+315 VALGYQKVAVA
-326 LVNVIGIGAAALDAA
+326 LVNVVSIGAAALDAA
-341 EAKAAQPGEATPH
+341 EAKAGQPGVATPH
-354 AGQLGAA
+354 AGQAGAA

-372 IAGAAGG
+372 LAGAAGG
-379 NSGVANLSDATF
+379 TGGVANLSDASF
-391 LRALI
+391 LRAI
-396 ADAAGDYGL
+396 VADAADDHGL
-405 RPDATSLDQI
+405 RLDATSLDLI
-415 SRVVD
+415 SKVVD
-420 AANDATSAASTV
+420 AANDAVGAATTV

-452 NFQAAANGYT
+452 NFQAAANGFT
-462 GAAFTAVVQQQAVG
+462 GAAFTAAVQQQAVG

-487 SSPPAPPVSGGGDAG
+487 GNPPPASGGGGDA
-502 GGGTPGPVDTQAPT
+502 GGGTPGPVDTQAPVLT
-516 LAITSSA
+516 ITSSA

-537 FSEDPGASFTAA
+537 FTEDPGTSFTAA
-549 DITTT
+549 DITAT

-573 ATSSANLDT
+573 ATASANLDA
-582 GGHVAVAKDS
+582 GGHIVVAKDS

-651 ANGGTF
+651 ANGGSF

-698 ATLKGHYLNSSAAGW
+698 ATLKGHYLNSSAANW
-713 DMRGNIASQKWELV
+713 DMRGNIASQKWEIV

-774 LAASAGNYRVGTS
+774 LAASAGYRVGTS
-787 SAVGTTI
+787 SAVGTTL

-801 PATDPAL
+801 PATNPAL
-808 ATVTLA
+808 ATVSLA

-836 STASDL
+836 PTTSDL
-842 TVTFTAFRD
+842 VVGFTAFRD

-857 VSTTVNAS
+857 VSTTVSAS
-865 QDLEMYN
+865 QDLEMYT
-872 TASGAFSSAGGAGTS
+872 TASGAFSASGGGGTS
-887 PYRFTSGNGFASS
+887 PYRFSSGNGFATSA
-900 SDTGAPTTTG
+900 DTGAPTTTG
-910 SVSFTSNTGTIVIK
+910 NVSFTSNTGSITIK

-949 LTLTHPATG
+949 LSLTSTG
-958 TDYNLGTLGAV
+958 SDYNLGTLGAV

-984 SLPNITLGLSSA
+984 SLPNVTLGLSSA
-996 AGVYENAG
+996 AGVYESAG

-1026 ADGTATYFAADPA
+1026 ADGTATYFAADPSR
-1039 KSDFG
+1039 SDFG

-1094 NADASTDMYLY
+1094 NADTSTDMYLY

-1123 RTLNGAGAYEGS
+1123 RTLNGAGAYEGT
-1135 GAISQSDTQATAYY
+1135 GDISRSDTQATAYY
-1149 LSLEGMTTDLQNAYA
+1149 LPLEGMTTDLQSAYA
-1164 NLAAVNPDFKGVAPV
+1164 NLAAVNPDFVGVAPV
-1179 GTAFMAA
+1179 GTAFMSA

-1197 TEAGG
+1197 TETGG
-1202 SSVSGGGKV
+1202 ASVSGGGKI

-1252 SDLGIDAATA
+1252 SDLGIDPATA

-1271 TLGFDQSYQWSA
+1271 TMGFNQGYQWSA

-1290 GGSNATAT
+1290 GGTNATAT

-1328 LTAQLRSDG
+1328 LTAQVRSDG

-1352 VDPLLAAGQQR
+1352 IDPLLASGQQR

-1374 HGHVS
+1374 HGHMS

-1388 GTAVI
+1388 GTPV

>member
-25 GLLSEFEAVV
+25 PLLAEFEAVV
-35 VADGHYGRV
+35 TADGNYGRV
-44 AAAFEAAMGQMAA
+44 AAAFEMAMGQMVA
-57 SRGVGGTIQQLALN
+57 SRGVGGTVQQLALN

-81 GLAIARVAQEQGLTT
+81 GLAIARLAQEQGLTT
-96 WAKLMDFLVNADMG
+96 WARLMDFLVNADG
-110 IYTALD
+110 GVYTTLD

-140 QGVSAAVHTL
+140 EGVSAAVHTL

-156 SDASTAAGIS
+156 TDASAAMGIS
-166 GVQALAARLSAAG
+166 GVQALAGRLTAAG
-179 IQGHV
+179 LQGRV

-199 GNHQLDAGEWSATTD
+199 GNHRLDAGEWSATTD
-214 AAGGFTL
+214 GAGGFTL

-254 VVNPITTLVQA
+254 VLNPITTLVQA

-277 QATALLAKALGLPEG
+277 QATALIAKALGLPAG

-315 LALGYQKVAVA
+315 VALAYQKAAVA
-326 LVNVIGIGAAALDAA
+326 LVNVVSIGAAAMDAA
-341 EAKAAQPGEATPH
+341 EAKAGQPGVATPH
-354 AGQLGAA
+354 AGQPGAA

-372 IAGAAGG
+372 LADAAGG
-379 NSGVANLSDATF
+379 SAGVANLSDATF
-391 LRALI
+391 LRAI
-396 ADAAGDYGL
+396 VADAAGDYGL
-405 RPDATSLDQI
+405 RLDATSLDLI
-415 SRVVD
+415 GKVVD
-420 AANDATSAASTV
+420 AANDAAGAASTV

-439 AAASDAAGSVATG
+439 AAATDAAGSVATG

-462 GAAFTAVVQQQAVG
+462 GAAFTAAVQQQAVG

-487 SSPPAPPVSGGGDAG
+487 SNPPTPPASGGGGDA
-502 GGGTPGPVDTQAPT
+502 PGPVDTQAPVLT
-516 LAITSSA
+516 ITSSA
-523 AALKAGGTATITFT
+523 AALKTGGTATITFT
-537 FSEDPGASFTAA
+537 FTEDPGASFTAA
-549 DITTT
+549 DITAS

-573 ATSSANLDT
+573 ATSSAHLDT
-582 GGHVAVAKDS
+582 GGHIAVAKDS

-636 DAATNPFGVHDLTSP
+636 DAATNAFGVHDLTSP

-801 PATDPAL
+801 PATNPAL
-808 ATVTLA
+808 ATVTLV

-836 STASDL
+836 PTISDL
-842 TVTFTAFRD
+842 VVGFTAFRD

-857 VSTTVNAS
+857 VSNAVSAS
-865 QDLEMYN
+865 QDLELYN
-872 TASGAFSSAGGAGTS
+872 IASGAFSAAGGAGTS
-887 PYRFTSGNGFASS
+887 PYRFTSGGGFATSA
-900 SDTGAPTTTG
+900 DTGAATTTG
-910 SVSFTSNTGTIVIK
+910 AVSFTSNTGTITIK

-930 SITLDPHADST
+930 SITLDPRVDST
-941 VEADEAIR
+941 VEADEGIR
-949 LTLTHPATG
+949 ITLAHPTTG

-969 SGTIVNDDFAAGTDT
+969 SGTIVNDDFAVGTDT
-984 SLPNITLGLSSA
+984 SLPNVTLGLSSA

-1026 ADGTATYFAADPA
+1026 ADGTATYFAADPS

-1081 TTTQPGTTIAGNP
+1081 TTTQPGTTIPGNP

-1123 RTLNGAGAYEGS
+1123 RTLNGAGAYEGT
-1135 GAISQSDTQATAYY
+1135 GDISRSDTQASAYY
-1149 LSLEGMTTDLQNAYA
+1149 LTLEGMTTDLQNAYA
-1164 NLAAVNPDFKGVAPV
+1164 NLAAVNPDFVGVAPV

-1186 VQNGLAIRDPY
+1186 VQNGLSIRDPY
-1197 TEAGG
+1197 TETGG
-1202 SSVSGGGKV
+1202 ASVANGGKI

-1252 SDLGIDAATA
+1252 SDLGIDATTA

-1271 TLGFDQSYQWSA
+1271 TLGFNQSYQWSA

-1308 DPAFAA
+1308 DPAFAS

-1328 LTAQLRSDG
+1328 LTAQVRSDG
-1337 HTGQVNWLYTVGNQT
+1337 HTGQVNWLYTVGNQAI
-1352 VDPLLAAGQQR
+1352 DPLLASGQQR

-1388 GTAVI
+1388 GTSAI